1 MIKGA
6 VFDMDGLMFDSE
18 KLTFDA
24 WYKVLNDNGFCY
36 TFDIYK
42 QTVGKRTVETKA
54 YYESLYGDSF
64 DYSSMRQKANDVFWD
79 YIEKNG
85 MPIKKGLFELLDYL
99 KANNIKISLA
109 TSTSEESAM
118 RMIKK
123 AGVEEYFDA
132 FVCGNMVKNG
142 KPHPEVFL
150 TAAEKLSLPP
160 QSCIALEDSING
172 IKSAYAA
179 KMKTVMVPDYLQPTE
194 DVLPMISFLCSDL
207 SEAVNYISG
216 L

>member
-18 KLTFDA
+18 RLTFDA

-54 YYESLYGDSF
+54 YYEGLYGDSF
-64 DYSSMRQKANDVFWD
+64 DYSSMRQKANTVFWD
-79 YIEKNG
+79 YIDKNG

-123 AGVEEYFDA
+123 AGVEDYFDA

-179 KMKTVMVPDYLQPTE
+179 KMLPIMVPDMLSPTKE
-194 DVLPMISFLCSDL
+194 IMPMLYALCKDL
-207 SEAVNYISG
+207 SEVIKKINKK
-216 L
+216 

>member
-18 KLTFDA
+18 RLTFDA
-24 WYKVLNDNGFCY
+24 WYKVLNDNGFSY

-64 DYSSMRQKANDVFWD
+64 DYNSMRQKANDVFWD

-99 KANNIKISLA
+99 KANNVKISLA

-142 KPHPEVFL
+142 KPHPEVFQ
-150 TAAEKLSLPP
+150 TAAKKLSLPP

-179 KMKTVMVPDYLQPTE
+179 KMLPIMVPDMLSPTKE
-194 DVLPMISFLCSDL
+194 IMPMLYALCKDL
-207 SEAVNYISG
+207 SEVIKKINKK
-216 L
+216 